1 MEKEHGH
8 NHLHKDVNSL
18 EDGSQQELMFNLSM
32 YEQQIKQLQEQ
43 QQAVEQALVDSSSLS
58 LNLENLKGGKDKE
71 IVASIGKGI
80 FAKAVLTSEDLLVD
94 VGGKNLVKKSIKEA
108 QELINKQ
115 VVRLEEIKQELDK
128 NLNDIN
134 SELMKMFLEAQG
146 KQKV

>member
-8 NHLHKDVNSL
+8 DHSHQDVNSL
-18 EDGSQQELMFNLSM
+18 EDGSQQELMFKLAM

-80 FAKAVLTSEDLLVD
+80 FAKAKLTSEDLLVD

-115 VVRLEEIKQELDK
+115 VGRLEEIKVELEK

-134 SELMKMFLEAQG
+134 SELMKMFLEAQE
-146 KQKV
+146 KQIP

>member
-1 MEKEHGH
+1 MGNEEHGH
-8 NHLHKDVNSL
+8 NHSHQDINSF
-18 EDGSQQELMFNLSM
+18 EDKSQQELMFKLAM

-80 FAKAVLTSEDLLVD
+80 FAKAILTSEELLVD

-108 QELINKQ
+108 QDLIGKQ
-115 VVRLEEIKQELDK
+115 VNKLEEIKKELEK
-128 NLNDIN
+128 NLEEIN
-134 SELMKMFLEAQG
+134 SELMRMFLESQE
-146 KQKV
+146 KQ